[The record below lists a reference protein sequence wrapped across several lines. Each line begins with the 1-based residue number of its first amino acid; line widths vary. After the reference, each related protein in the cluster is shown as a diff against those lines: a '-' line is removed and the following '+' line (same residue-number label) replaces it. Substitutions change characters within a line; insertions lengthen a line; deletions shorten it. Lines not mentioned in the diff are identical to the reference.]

1 MKAPKKKGLARLK
14 SKISHFSLRKSKSS
28 KASSQIILSAE
39 PVPAHEEPNTYQ
51 SSLPP
56 SNPQVPDGIIIPKDS
71 VVLIPNNSTQPSD
84 SKIVPANNLIVVD
97 NGDRPENKPSKSK
110 YPPRQWRWS
119 PVTPAQQVRIRPLSY
134 NSYTS
139 SSSSSTSLTLSP
151 TPNTSQSDVEGVI
164 EIKEVNAN
172 PSSRVVDE
180 PTQTLKLKEPDIT
193 QKLTKD
199 RTVNDG
205 NTEIARVIQ
214 QSGTRAVIS
223 PKQGAP
229 QIKGAAK
236 DEGDETIASNLAI
249 LTDAENTNEESSSAV
264 ASVQADNKVINLS
277 VSGEK
282 GKSPATQSVQQGATQ
297 STAPVKSPAP
307 KRRFVFP
314 GYGRFRISQHTTSVS
329 AGPSKPPIDS
339 VVRPPW
345 ERTLRESLRKVEE
358 EDRLLAEQLQRFEDE
373 DYLLGLDKAAL
384 AEIERLKLEDEL
396 KEKQRKEELARIAKE
411 DELIA
416 QAMIQAELEKER
428 RQRAQREREEKER
441 QEREK
446 REILVRQQ
454 SVGAPIVI
462 RQLNAFGRFNDVGLD
477 KLTADAARDLK
488 EVKEA
493 FSRGFPGVKIIKIE
507 WIINDKLRQKYEE
520 AKRQLE
526 AACRSTDEKILFH
539 GTPGSNIT
547 S

>member
-1 MKAPKKKGLARLK
+1 M
-14 SKISHFSLRKSKSS
+14 ST
-28 KASSQIILSAE
+28 
-39 PVPAHEEPNTYQ
+39 HEERNTYQ
-51 SSLPP
+51 SSLPG
-56 SNPQVPDGIIIPKDS
+56 SNPQVPDGFVIPKDGI
-71 VVLIPNNSTQPSD
+71 VLIPNNSAQPSD
-84 SKIVPANNLIVVD
+84 SKIVSANNLIGVD
-97 NGDRPENKPSKSK
+97 NVNRPENKPSKSK
-110 YPPRQWRWS
+110 YFPRQRRGS
-119 PVTPAQQVRIRPLSY
+119 SVTPAQQVRTRPLSY

-164 EIKEVNAN
+164 EINKANTN
-172 PSSRVVDE
+172 PSSKVVDE
-180 PTQTLKLKEPDIT
+180 PTQTLNLKEPDIT
-193 QKLTKD
+193 QKLAKD
-199 RTVNDG
+199 RTVNGG
-205 NTEIARVIQ
+205 NTEIATGIQ

-223 PKQGAP
+223 PNQGAP

-236 DEGDETIASNLAI
+236 DEGDEAVARLLAT
-249 LTDAENTNEESSSAV
+249 LADGENTNQELFL
-264 ASVQADNKVINLS
+264 SVEPVQLDNKLINL
-277 VSGEK
+277 GGRGAEK
-282 GKSPATQSVQQGATQ
+282 GKSPATQSVPQDATQ
-297 STAPVKSPAP
+297 RTTPLKSPAP

-314 GYGRFRISQHTTSVS
+314 GYGRFRISQHMTSVN
-329 AGPSKPPIDS
+329 AGPSRTPVDS
-339 VVRPPW
+339 VVRPPL
-345 ERTLRESLRKVEE
+345 ERTLPGLLRKVEE

-373 DYLLGLDKAAL
+373 DYILGLDKAAL

-416 QAMIQAELEKER
+416 QAMIQAELEEER
-428 RQRAQREREEKER
+428 RQRARRDKEEKER
-441 QEREK
+441 KEREK
-446 REILVRQQ
+446 QEILARQQ

-477 KLTADAARDLK
+477 KLTTDAARDLK

-493 FSRGFPGVKIIKIE
+493 FSRGFPGFKIIKIE
-507 WIINDKLRQKYEE
+507 WIINDKLRQRYEE

-526 AACRSTDEKILFH
+526 AVGRCTDEKILFH